1 MSMKEKDKTNIDFL
15 STLGAP
21 AKRALENNGIVTVAL
36 LSKFT
41 EADILKLHGIGP
53 SSLPILRKA
62 LADNGLNFAAKLT
75 KAKGNKSTK
84 DKKNA

>member
-1 MSMKEKDKTNIDFL
+1 MKEKDKDNIDFL

-21 AKRALENNGIVTVAL
+21 AKRALENNRILTVAL

-53 SSLPILRKA
+53 GSLPKLRKA
-62 LADNGLNFAAKLT
+62 LADKGLNFAAKVT
-75 KAKGNKSTK
+75 RAKGSKLTK